1 MAKQTFRSI
10 QTKPEPFWTPLP
22 IQLHLAQSI
31 KVWSLTPVHG
41 SPQGKN
47 QKQCKAIEQHNKQDD
62 KLKEKYHSDIL
73 KL

>member
-41 SPQGKN
+41 SPQKHDAGKIKK
-47 QKQCKAIEQHNKQDD
+47 KQREWVYIYKPTS
-62 KLKEKYHSDIL
+62 KENAD
-73 KL
+73 